1 MQLLTL
7 SLNHTRA
14 PLALRERVAF
24 PAERVRDALAD
35 LRGGLSRLVPESA
48 ILSTCNRTELYCVVR
63 EPDAAHG
70 LLLDWLAA
78 RSALPR
84 HSLEPHLDTL
94 SQHHAV
100 RHAFRVASGLDSMVL
115 GEAQILGQMKNA
127 ARHAQDAGTLGTYL
141 HQLFQR
147 SFAAAK
153 EVRSHTEIGSAAVSM
168 AAGAVQLAQRS
179 FQDLRETRVLF
190 VGAGEMI
197 ELAAAHFAAQHP
209 RAMVVANRTLE
220 PAERLARRF
229 SAGAMA
235 LAELPAQLAQFDIV
249 VSCTASSVPIIGLGL
264 VQRASD
270 ARGGRPLFMLDMAVP
285 RDIEPEAGRVPN
297 VILHTIDDLGKL
309 VQSGV
314 SSRQAAVRQA
324 EAIIETRV
332 ESFMRWMAARRAVPL
347 LRALEERA
355 GQMRA
360 AELEHAR
367 RLLACGTPVG
377 TVFTALATGLSNK
390 LLHAPRSLL
399 ARGSLAPD
407 EAQRLLARWL
417 GECKPGQ
424 AE

>member
-1 MQLLTL
+1 
-7 SLNHTRA
+7 
-14 PLALRERVAF
+14 
-24 PAERVRDALAD
+24 
-35 LRGGLSRLVPESA
+35 
-48 ILSTCNRTELYCVVR
+48 
-63 EPDAAHG
+63 
-70 LLLDWLAA
+70 
-78 RSALPR
+78 
-84 HSLEPHLDTL
+84 
-94 SQHHAV
+94 
-100 RHAFRVASGLDSMVL
+100 
-115 GEAQILGQMKNA
+115 
-127 ARHAQDAGTLGTYL
+127 
-141 HQLFQR
+141 
-147 SFAAAK
+147 
-153 EVRSHTEIGSAAVSM
+153 
-168 AAGAVQLAQRS
+168 
-179 FQDLRETRVLF
+179 
-190 VGAGEMI
+190 
-197 ELAAAHFAAQHP
+197 
-209 RAMVVANRTLE
+209 
-220 PAERLARRF
+220 
-229 SAGAMA
+229 
-235 LAELPAQLAQFDIV
+235 
-249 VSCTASSVPIIGLGL
+249 VPIIGLGL

-297 VILHTIDDLGKL
+297 VILHTIDDLGKV

-355 GQMRA
+355 AQMRA